1 MRATAAIEIGRPAVP
16 TAGRNFFRVLRSIS
30 HRSNS
35 RFIGWILRLSLYLW
49 VRLKGTPPTGFHRS
63 VASVLQPRDP
73 LRRERELPSITVAI
87 PFVEKDLETL
97 PLVVQSVFANVRN
110 PIREILL
117 ITPGKG
123 NGTKA
128 KLETTEH
135 RRVLAKILSESET
148 CRLVFDGDVL
158 GNLLSRVL
166 NNQESH
172 RDGYAIQTIIKFKA
186 ALSADTSATL
196 VVDADTVLLEPKT
209 WITKN
214 GVQLLHFSEEYHQ
227 PYRDLI
233 SSYFGFE
240 PVFPGSF
247 VTHHQLLQK
256 DIVREIFGS
265 DLEIK
270 EWYLLAKSSTR
281 LKTSEYETY
290 GQFVIKFFGGR
301 YRFGNWSNL
310 WSPFRHRFS
319 AVAAAGKG
327 RNLSVAL
334 GGYNSVSFHAHGQ
347 LDL

>member
-1 MRATAAIEIGRPAVP
+1 M
-16 TAGRNFFRVLRSIS
+16 
-30 HRSNS
+30 
-35 RFIGWILRLSLYLW
+35 
-49 VRLKGTPPTGFHRS
+49 PPTGFHRS
-63 VASVLQPRDP
+63 VASVLQPIDP
-73 LRRERELPSITVAI
+73 LRREGDLPSITVAI

-110 PIREILL
+110 PIQELLL

-123 NGTKA
+123 NGTKP
-128 KLETTEH
+128 KLETAEH
-135 RRVLAKILSESET
+135 RGTLAKILSRFPA
-148 CRLVFDGDVL
+148 CQLVFDGDVL

-166 NNQESH
+166 NDQEFH

-186 ALSADTSATL
+186 ALLAKTSATL

-256 DIVREIFGS
+256 DIVRKVFGS

-270 EWYLLAKSSTR
+270 EWYLLAKSSSR

-290 GQFVIKFFGGR
+290 GQFVVKFFRGR

-319 AVAAAGKG
+319 SIAEAENG